1 MKKLIFYI
9 ILITLF
15 ISTLPFQARALT
27 ANEVRLQI
35 EEANNQID
43 ALDKEIKQYQS
54 QISTTSQQKNTLANI
69 IKELTLTKSKLL
81 KEKEQIQKKISATG
95 LVIDNIS
102 GDISEKEKSIN
113 ISKESLSQMIKT
125 LNQNDNIPMI
135 ERLLSKNTFIDFSRD
150 YNNILSV
157 NEKITENIKDISL
170 VKRELQSSKSIKENE
185 QKNLHTLKNDLINK
199 EQVVVI
205 TKKEKDSLLSQ
216 TKNKEA
222 EYQRLLAEKIKIRD
236 AFDKALEDYEAQ
248 LKFIL
253 NPKLLPKEGSGVLS
267 FPLNYILV
275 TSPYGDRCVNFSWG
289 KSCKFHYGMDF
300 RAPVGTEVKA
310 MSSGVVEGTGDTDL
324 ACKGASFGKWVF
336 IRYNNGLSST
346 YGHLSV
352 IKSTVGQ
359 KVSAGDIVGLS
370 GNTGSST
377 APHLHISVYASDG
390 VKVDTVPSKSCVDP
404 KTKVAKI
411 FTQPIAA
418 LNAYLNPALYL
429 PKITSIMVK
438 K

>member
-1 MKKLIFYI
+1 MKKLTFYI
-9 ILITLF
+9 ILIALF
-15 ISTLPFQARALT
+15 ISTIPFNARALT

-35 EEANNQID
+35 EDANNQID

-69 IKELTLTKSKLL
+69 IKELTLTRSKLL

-95 LVIDNIS
+95 LVIKNIS
-102 GDISEKEKSIN
+102 GNISEKEKSIN
-113 ISKESLSQMIKT
+113 ISKESLAQMIKT
-125 LNQNDNIPMI
+125 LDQNDNIPII
-135 ERLLSKNTFIDFSRD
+135 ERLLSKTNFIDFSRD

-170 VKRELQSSKSIKENE
+170 VKKDLQSSKSIKETE
-185 QKNLHTLKNDLINK
+185 QKNLNLLKNDLINK

-205 TKKEKDSLLSQ
+205 AKKEKDSLLSQ
-216 TKNKEA
+216 TKNKET

-267 FPLNYILV
+267 WPLSSILI
-275 TSPYGDRCVNFSWG
+275 TSLYGDRCLIKLYG
-289 KSCKFHYGMDF
+289 TCKFHYGLDF
-300 RAPVGTEVKA
+300 RSAIGTKVMA
-310 MSSGVVEGTGDTDL
+310 MASGVVEGTGDTDI
-324 ACKGASFGKWVF
+324 ACKGASLGKWIF

-346 YGHLSV
+346 YGHLSL
-352 IKSTVGQ
+352 IDAKVGQ
-359 KVSAGDIVGLS
+359 KVTAGDIVGLS

-377 APHLHISVYASDG
+377 GPHLHISVYASDG
-390 VKVDTVPSKSCVDP
+390 VKVDTVPSKSCNG
-404 KTKVAKI
+404 KI

-418 LNAYLNPALYL
+418 LNAYLNPGLYL
-429 PKITSIMVK
+429 PKITPLMVK